1 MDPKPLACD
10 DSFKALPRGPIRCR
24 LKNRLELVETGRTFP
39 VPLDYEPSRD
49 APSASGS
56 RQSADVEKRATAWL
70 CVAGSFLFLMPS
82 FGMMQ
87 SVGVIQ
93 AYLQLNVLEDYSARD
108 VGWITGMYTFLSL
121 FLGIQVGPLMDRYG
135 SRRLAP
141 VAVVLTIPTFF
152 LLGECTEY
160 WHFMLC
166 LGLLGGLGSAVAST
180 VAIAVV
186 GKLFVRYRGLAMGL
200 ALTGS
205 SVGAVIFPLML
216 RSVLPSWGWQWSMR
230 GLGFVITGMMV
241 PGVGCLYPFP
251 SLMGSMDAGVLAA
264 NTDST
269 ARPAQPKR
277 NAALNFTAFNSPPFS
292 FVTGAFF
299 MLEFVIFGVTGILPT
314 LVTWAGFPA
323 ETGYNLIA
331 IMNGFSFVGRL
342 LPGAVGDRLGHL
354 NVLLVMTVF
363 TFVSTGVTL
372 LPFGARHIEALYAFS
387 ACWGLGSGSFL
398 SLVPVCMGK
407 TCEPKDYGRFYGTM
421 NFVVSFAVLITVPIG
436 GQLLES
442 MGSTPLAGLYMA
454 IVTLGGAGL
463 FAARALLVGFWFDMR
478 AKI

>member
-1 MDPKPLACD
+1 MASAPE
-10 DSFKALPRGPIRCR
+10 
-24 LKNRLELVETGRTFP
+24 NRLELVETGRTFP

-49 APSASGS
+49 ASLALGS

-230 GLGFVITGMMV
+230 GLGFVITGMMM

-354 NVLLVMTVF
+354 NVLLVMIVF

-463 FAARALLVGFWFDMR
+463 FAARALLVGSWFDMR

>member
-1 MDPKPLACD
+1 
-10 DSFKALPRGPIRCR
+10 
-24 LKNRLELVETGRTFP
+24 
-39 VPLDYEPSRD
+39 
-49 APSASGS
+49 
-56 RQSADVEKRATAWL
+56 
-70 CVAGSFLFLMPS
+70 
-82 FGMMQ
+82 
-87 SVGVIQ
+87 
-93 AYLQLNVLEDYSARD
+93 
-108 VGWITGMYTFLSL
+108 
-121 FLGIQVGPLMDRYG
+121 
-135 SRRLAP
+135 
-141 VAVVLTIPTFF
+141 
-152 LLGECTEY
+152 
-160 WHFMLC
+160 
-166 LGLLGGLGSAVAST
+166 
-180 VAIAVV
+180 
-186 GKLFVRYRGLAMGL
+186 
-200 ALTGS
+200 
-205 SVGAVIFPLML
+205 
-216 RSVLPSWGWQWSMR
+216 
-230 GLGFVITGMMV
+230 
-241 PGVGCLYPFP
+241 
-251 SLMGSMDAGVLAA
+251 
-264 NTDST
+264 
-269 ARPAQPKR
+269 
-277 NAALNFTAFNSPPFS
+277 
-292 FVTGAFF
+292 

>member
-1 MDPKPLACD
+1 MASAPD
-10 DSFKALPRGPIRCR
+10 
-24 LKNRLELVETGRTFP
+24 NRLELVETGQTVP

-49 APSASGS
+49 APSASGF
-56 RQSADVEKRATAWL
+56 RQSADVEKRAAAWL

-93 AYLQLNVLEDYSARD
+93 AYLQFNRLEDYSARD

-141 VAVVLTIPTFF
+141 VAVIFTIPTFF
-152 LLGECTEY
+152 LLGECTQY

-166 LGLLGGLGSAVAST
+166 LGLLGGLGSAVTST

-230 GLGFVITGMMV
+230 GLGFVITGMMLPALV
-241 PGVGCLYPFP
+241 CLYPFP
-251 SLMGSMDAGVLAA
+251 TLMGSTDDGVLAA
-264 NTDST
+264 NTAST
-269 ARPAQPKR
+269 AQVQPKR

-331 IMNGFSFVGRL
+331 IMNGFSCVGRL
-342 LPGAVGDRLGHL
+342 LPGVAGDRLGHL
-354 NVLLVMTVF
+354 NVLLVMIVF
-363 TFVSTGVTL
+363 TFVTTGVTL
-372 LPFGARHIEALYAFS
+372 LPFGARHIEALYTFS

-454 IVTLGGAGL
+454 IITLGGAGL
-463 FAARALLVGFWFDMR
+463 FAARALLVGSWFDLR

>member
-1 MDPKPLACD
+1 MASAPD
-10 DSFKALPRGPIRCR
+10 
-24 LKNRLELVETGRTFP
+24 NRLELVETGQSVP

-49 APSASGS
+49 APSASS
-56 RQSADVEKRATAWL
+56 
-70 CVAGSFLFLMPS
+70 
-82 FGMMQ
+82 MMQ

-93 AYLQLNVLEDYSARD
+93 AYLQFNRLEDYSARD

-121 FLGIQVGPLMDRYG
+121 FLGIQVGPLMDKYG

-141 VAVVLTIPTFF
+141 IAAVFTIPTFF
-152 LLGECTEY
+152 LLGECTQY

-166 LGLLGGLGSAVAST
+166 LGLLGGLGSAVTST

-205 SVGAVIFPLML
+205 SMGAVIFPLML
-216 RSVLPSWGWQWSMR
+216 RSVLPAWGWQWSMR
-230 GLGFVITGMMV
+230 GLGFVITGMML
-241 PGVGCLYPFP
+241 PAIACLWPFP
-251 SLMGSMDAGVLAA
+251 RLMGTMDAGVLAA
-264 NTDST
+264 T
-269 ARPAQPKR
+269 ASSQPAQPRKG
-277 NAALNFTAFNSPPFS
+277 AALNFTAFHSPPFS

-331 IMNGFSFVGRL
+331 IMNGFSCLGRL
-342 LPGAVGDRLGHL
+342 LPGMAGDRVGHF
-354 NVLLVMTVF
+354 NVLLVMIIF
-363 TFVSTGVTL
+363 TFVTTGVTL
-372 LPFGARHIEALYAFS
+372 LPFGARHIEALYTFS

-436 GQLLES
+436 GQLLET

-454 IVTLGGAGL
+454 IITLGGVGL
-463 FAARALLVGFWFDMR
+463 FAARALIVGSWFDLR